1 MDTNQMKHDFRQR
14 LLNRQPLIGTIVSST
29 DPAAAE
35 VLAAC
40 GFDWLFIDM
49 EHGAIDIASC
59 YNMITATSGSAC
71 SPVVRVME
79 PSIAFTKPVL
89 DSGAMGVIFPMITSK
104 ETAEAAVAAVRYP
117 PAGERGWGPFYAPM
131 RCQKKDSIDY
141 YKSSD
146 DIVIISL
153 IEHIDAI
160 NNIEEITKVKG
171 IDVFFIAPM
180 DLAASMGYVGDR
192 DHPEVKEAIA
202 RAEACIKKSHGSLGG
217 LCLSASEGNDKIQN
231 GYQVLLMGFDLL
243 LMEVGVRSM
252 LDGLNR

>member
-1 MDTNQMKHDFRQR
+1 MSNPFRERLNKGQECAGVFTSMPSTNMAQM
-14 LLNRQPLIGTIVSST
+14 LSNS
-29 DPAAAE
+29 
-35 VLAAC
+35 

-79 PSIAFTKPVL
+79 PSITFTKPVL
-89 DSGAMGVIFPMITSK
+89 DSGAMGIIFPMITSN

-117 PAGERGWGPFYAPM
+117 PAGERGWGPFDVPM
-131 RCQKKDSIDY
+131 RWQKNGSIEY

-160 NNIEEITKVKG
+160 NNIEDITKVRG
-171 IDVFFIAPM
+171 INVFFIAPM
-180 DLAASMGYVGDR
+180 DLAASMGHVGDR
-192 DHPEVKEAIA
+192 DHLEVKEAIA
-202 RAEACIKKSHGSLGG
+202 RAEACIKKSHGTLGG
-217 LCLSASEGNDKIQN
+217 LCLSANEGNEKIKN
-231 GYQVLLMGFDLL
+231 GLKFC
-243 LMEVGVRSM
+243 
-252 LDGLNR
+252 

>member
-1 MDTNQMKHDFRQR
+1 MSNPFREKLNKGQVCAGVLTSMPSTNMAQM
-14 LLNRQPLIGTIVSST
+14 LSNS
-29 DPAAAE
+29 
-35 VLAAC
+35 

-59 YNMITATSGSAC
+59 YNMITATSGSSC

-131 RCQKKDSIDY
+131 RWQKKDSIEY